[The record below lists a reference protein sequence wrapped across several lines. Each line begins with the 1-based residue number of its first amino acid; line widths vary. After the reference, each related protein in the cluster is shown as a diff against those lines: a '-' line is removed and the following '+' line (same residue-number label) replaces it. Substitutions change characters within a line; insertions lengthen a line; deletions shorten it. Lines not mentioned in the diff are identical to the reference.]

1 MSDKDNNNTGKG
13 IEQNQINTTI
23 SANLKDSVG
32 VIIGSNIKV
41 GDINVNVTN
50 VIQEIKDYGLKLLH
64 PNHFID
70 NSDTSENV
78 EKWKKGFPL
87 YLESIYQHK
96 EYKRERVLQ
105 EIREKLEE
113 KKRLLLLGESGTSKT
128 TILMEIICQY
138 FNNGYRVLY
147 NLDDDE
153 LKDINKITEKI
164 KDLANGDNR
173 ILIVIDNVHSQK
185 MSLIFNT
192 ISDIQPFN
200 SDKKDRIRFL
210 LAARQPEFN
219 WILER
224 NLFDNTTIVQ
234 RIEEL
239 FDDDYKYIVPYFTKD
254 ETQDFI
260 KKYIGLLDIS
270 KRQKPIEQIA
280 EEIYNDTKGYPI
292 LVRFSVLNQGLRLHV
307 KQMYEEYILE
317 KTKINLDKLKIMIIN
332 SLFDISTISLKE
344 STSNELGLLN
354 ELGLEDIA
362 YDMDDT
368 IIKKEEGV
376 WRTIHHKWDL
386 EFFRYI
392 FSLKNSRDS
401 RDIIK
406 CFSIINDVFKS
417 QKITMTDKL
426 FLANTIYYT
435 LIKEKITDFK
445 TIENTVL
452 ISIMEKELDKDKRSM
467 LLFLVTII
475 GFSYYESGRDHDAI
489 EFYEKALKIDPNYI
503 YAYNNKGLSLSRL
516 DRDTEAI
523 AEYDKALERDPN
535 ALKAYYNKGLSLSR
549 LDRDTEAIAEYD
561 KVLEIDPNYIYAYY
575 KKGLSL
581 SRLDRDTEAIAEYD
595 KVLEIDKNF
604 IEAYLAKTSSLLL
617 IKRTDEAKYLVK
629 KVLDFDPEN
638 LIALELKEIV
648 EKEDNY

>member
-1 MSDKDNNNTGKG
+1 MSDKKNNNH
-13 IEQNQINTTI
+13 ENNI
-23 SANLKDSVG
+23 SKNITNVSGNISNSAG
-32 VIIGSNIKV
+32 VIIGENIKV
-41 GDINVNVTN
+41 EGDITVNVTK
-50 VIQEIKDYGLKLLH
+50 VIQEIKNYGLKLLH

-87 YLESIYQHK
+87 SLESIYQHK

-128 TILMEIICQY
+128 TLLMEIICQY

-153 LKDINKITEKI
+153 LKDINTITEKI
-164 KDLANGDNR
+164 KELANGDNR
-173 ILIVIDNVHSQK
+173 ILMVIDNVHSQK

-260 KKYIGLLDIS
+260 KKYIDMFDIA
-270 KRQKPIEQIA
+270 KRHKPLEQII

-317 KTKINLDKLKIMIIN
+317 KTKINLDKLKIMMIN
-332 SLFDISTISLKE
+332 SLFDISSLSLKE
-344 STSNELGLLN
+344 STLEELGLI
-354 ELGLEDIA
+354 DIA

-368 IIKKEEGV
+368 IIKEEEGV

-386 EFFRYI
+386 EFLRYI
-392 FSLKNSRDS
+392 FSLKNSRDL
-401 RDIIK
+401 REVIK
-406 CFSIINDVFKS
+406 SLSIINDLFKTT
-417 QKITMTDKL
+417 QITITDKL

-435 LIKEKITDFK
+435 IIKENITEFK
-445 TIENTVL
+445 TIENTVP
-452 ISIMEKELDKDKRSM
+452 INIIEKELDKRSK

-475 GFSYYESGRDHDAI
+475 GLSHYESERDHDAI
-489 EFYEKALKIDPNYI
+489 QFYERALEIDPQYA

-516 DRDTEAI
+516 GRYEEAI
-523 AEYDKALERDPN
+523 AELDKALEIDPN
-535 ALKAYYNKGLSLSR
+535 ALKAYYNKGLALSHLER
-549 LDRDTEAIAEYD
+549 YEEAIAEFD
-561 KVLEIDPNYIYAYY
+561 KALGIDANALNIYYN
-575 KKGLSL
+575 KGLAL
-581 SRLDRDTEAIAEYD
+581 SHLERYEEAIAELD
-595 KVLEIDKNF
+595 K
-604 IEAYLAKTSSLLL
+604 
-617 IKRTDEAKYLVK
+617 
-629 KVLDFDPEN
+629 
-638 LIALELKEIV
+638 ALELEKFIEIYIAKALFLYILKRNNEAQYIVKDVLIYEPNNPIALDLKEYL
-648 EKEDNY
+648 EKEDIS